1 VGTVRVR
8 LLSYNVHHCQ
18 GMDGRVA
25 PERVARL
32 IGRQDP
38 DIVALQEL
46 DVHRARTRNVDQP
59 KLIGDLLR
67 MDVHFHSTLKIARE
81 QYGTAVLSRWP
92 LRKIRSSSLP
102 SLAGR
107 KLENRAALWVRVD
120 VGGTELHVVNT
131 HLGLTRGER
140 RLQAEALLGPEWLG
154 HPDCREPR
162 VLCGD
167 FNMSGG
173 REVTCFDGLC
183 VPASWSRVGPPPKTW
198 PSFLPFLALDR
209 VFVSPKIEVE
219 SVFSPRDGLARIASD
234 HLPVVA
240 TLLLRA

>member
-1 VGTVRVR
+1 
-8 LLSYNVHHCQ
+8 
-18 GMDGRVA
+18 MDGRVS

-32 IGRQDP
+32 IAREEP

-46 DVHRARTRNVDQP
+46 DVFRERTRRVDQP
-59 KLIGDLLR
+59 KLIGDILN
-67 MDVHFHSTLKIARE
+67 MDLHFHNALTLARE
-81 QYGTAVLSRWP
+81 QFGTAVLTRWP
-92 LRKIRSSSLP
+92 LRKVRASSLP

-120 VGGTELHVVNT
+120 VDGLPLNVVNT

-154 HPDCREPR
+154 HPDCAEPR

-167 FNMSGG
+167 FNMTHR
-173 REVTCFDGLC
+173 RESTCFNGLC
-183 VPASWSRVGPPPKTW
+183 VREMWSRVGPPPKTW
-198 PSFLPFLALDR
+198 PSLFPLLSLDR
-209 VFVSPKIEVE
+209 VFVSEGVEVE
-219 SVFSPRDGLARIASD
+219 SVRCPRDRLARLASD

-240 TLLLRA
+240 TLRLRA

>member
-1 VGTVRVR
+1 
-8 LLSYNVHHCQ
+8 
-18 GMDGRVA
+18 MDGRVA
-25 PERVARL
+25 PERIARL
-32 IGRQDP
+32 IGREEP

-46 DVHRARTRNVDQP
+46 DVHRERTRRVDQP
-59 KLIGDLLR
+59 KVIGELLR
-67 MDVHFHSTLKIARE
+67 MDVHFHSTLALARE
-81 QYGTAVLSRWP
+81 QFGTAVLSRFP
-92 LRKIRSSSLP
+92 LKKVRSSSLP

-120 VGGTELHVVNT
+120 VEGTPLNVVNT

-154 HPDCREPR
+154 HPECREPR

-167 FNMSGG
+167 FNMTHR

-183 VPASWSRVGPPPKTW
+183 VPESWRRVGPAPKTW
-198 PSFLPFLALDR
+198 PSLLPLLTLDR
-209 VFVSPKIEVE
+209 VFVSPTIEVE
-219 SVFSPRDGLARIASD
+219 SVRAPRDRLARIASD

-240 TLLLRA
+240 TLLVRP

>member
-1 VGTVRVR
+1 MTRRVR
-8 LLSYNVHHCQ
+8 LLSYNVHHCR
-18 GMDGRVA
+18 GMDGRVS

-32 IGRQDP
+32 IAREDP

-46 DVHRARTRNVDQP
+46 DVCRPRTNRVDQP
-59 KLIGDLLR
+59 KLIGDVLN
-67 MDVHFHSTLKIARE
+67 MDVHFHNTLKLARE

-92 LRKIRSSSLP
+92 LRKVRSSSLP

-120 VGGTELHVVNT
+120 VDGLPLNVVNT

-154 HPDCREPR
+154 HPDCEEPR

-167 FNMSGG
+167 FNMTHG
-173 REVTCFDGLC
+173 RESTCFDGLC
-183 VPASWSRVGPPPKTW
+183 VRETWSRVGPPPRTW
-198 PSFLPFLALDR
+198 PSLFPLLSLDR
-209 VFVSPKIEVE
+209 VFVSERVEVE
-219 SVFSPRDGLARIASD
+219 SVSCPRDRLARIASD

>member
-1 VGTVRVR
+1 MAVRVK
-8 LLSYNVHHCQ
+8 LLSYNVHHCR

-25 PERVARL
+25 PERVAEL
-32 IGRQDP
+32 IGREDP

-46 DVHRARTRNVDQP
+46 DVFRERTSRVDQP
-59 KLIGDLLR
+59 KLISDLLR
-67 MDVHFHSTLKIARE
+67 MDVHFHSTMALARE

-92 LRKIRSSSLP
+92 LLKVRSSSLP

-120 VGGTELHVVNT
+120 AEGTPLNVVNT

-154 HPDCREPR
+154 HPECREPR

-167 FNMSGG
+167 FNMTHR
-173 REVTCFDGLC
+173 RETTCFDGLC
-183 VPASWSRVGPPPKTW
+183 VRESWSRVGPPPKTW
-198 PSFLPFLALDR
+198 PSLLPMLSLDR
-209 VFVSPKIEVE
+209 VFVSPRVEVE
-219 SVFSPRDGLARIASD
+219 SVRSPRDRLARIASD

-240 TLLLRA
+240 TLWVRP

>member
-1 VGTVRVR
+1 MTRRVR

-25 PERVARL
+25 PERIAGLIAREN
-32 IGRQDP
+32 P

-46 DVHRARTRNVDQP
+46 DVFRARTRRVDQP

-67 MDVHFHSTLKIARE
+67 MDVHFHSTLALARE
-81 QYGTAVLSRWP
+81 QYGTAVLSRFP
-92 LRKIRSSSLP
+92 VEKVRSSSLP

-107 KLENRAALWVRVD
+107 KLENRAAIWARVD
-120 VGGTELHVVNT
+120 VGGMTLNVVNT

-154 HPDCREPR
+154 HPDCGEPR

-167 FNMSGG
+167 FNMTHR
-173 REVTCFDGLC
+173 RELTCFDGLC
-183 VPASWSRVGPPPKTW
+183 VREPWTRAGPPPKTW
-198 PSFLPFLALDR
+198 PSLWPLLSLDR
-209 VFVSPKIEVE
+209 VFVSSRIEVE
-219 SVFSPRDGLARIASD
+219 SVRSPRDRLARVASD
-234 HLPVVA
+234 HLPVIA
-240 TLLLRA
+240 ELLVRT